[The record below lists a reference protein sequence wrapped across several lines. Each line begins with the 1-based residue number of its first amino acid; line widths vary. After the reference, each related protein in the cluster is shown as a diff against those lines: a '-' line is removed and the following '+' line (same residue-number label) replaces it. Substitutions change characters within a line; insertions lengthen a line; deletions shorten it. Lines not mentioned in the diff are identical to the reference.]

1 MKKLVFFFS
10 LLIAQTAYEGQV
22 TFEYEGTEDG
32 TFSSIIQAS
41 VISAFSFNQTTGD
54 TSYLLMAS
62 MTQQESNEFDLFLA
76 VLTDT
81 TFPVGPRTWDIPGD
95 GDEDNP
101 LSFETLVIFMPGLDS
116 SFVLELFDSFTD
128 TSNTQD
134 SSDIISDIF
143 LSLTNDLYLGLQ
155 GETEITEAT
164 DTSITGVF
172 NTVMIKPAFYFPPHT
187 ISIDNGEFVFSQVS
201 LPALS
206 VSNNTQPE
214 RTNILQKV
222 YPNPFNSNTTIEFSV
237 KNDIENMELII
248 FDINGRKL
256 ETLFSGYMGSGSK
269 SIQWNSGQYS
279 SGIYFVVLETK
290 YSIESKKLVLVK

>member
-10 LLIAQTAYEGQV
+10 LLTAQTAYEGQV

-32 TFSSIIQAS
+32 TFSSIIQDS

-155 GETEITEAT
+155 GEMEITEAT

-187 ISIDNGEFVFSQVS
+187 ISIDNGEFIFSQVS

-206 VSNNTQPE
+206 ILNNTQPE
-214 RTNILQKV
+214 RANILQKV

-237 KNDIENMELII
+237 KNDLENMELII

-256 ETLFSGYMGSGSK
+256 ETLFSGYMGSGLK

>member
-10 LLIAQTAYEGQV
+10 LLTAQTAYEGQV

-32 TFSSIIQAS
+32 SFSSIIQDS

-128 TSNTQD
+128 TTNTQD

-155 GETEITEAT
+155 GEMEITEAT
-164 DTSITGVF
+164 DTSIAGVF

-187 ISIDNGEFVFSQVS
+187 ISIDNGEFIFNRLSV
-201 LPALS
+201 PALS
-206 VSNNTQPE
+206 ASNNTQPD

-222 YPNPFNSNTTIEFSV
+222 YPNPFNSKTTIEFSV
-237 KNDIENMELII
+237 KNDLKNMELII

-256 ETLFSGYMGSGSK
+256 ETLFSGYMGSGLK
-269 SIQWNSGQYS
+269 SVQWNSGQYS

>member
-1 MKKLVFFFS
+1 MKKLVFLFS
-10 LLIAQTAYEGQV
+10 VLAAQTAYEGQV

-155 GETEITEAT
+155 GEMEITEAT

-237 KNDIENMELII
+237 KNDIENMELLI

-279 SGIYFVVLETK
+279 SGIYFVALETK

>member
-1 MKKLVFFFS
+1 MKKLIFFFS
-10 LLIAQTAYEGQV
+10 LLTAQAAYEGQV

-32 TFSSIIQAS
+32 TFSSIIQDS

-128 TSNTQD
+128 TSNIQD

-155 GETEITEAT
+155 GEMEITEAT
-164 DTSITGVF
+164 DTTMAGVF

-237 KNDIENMELII
+237 KNDLENMELII

-256 ETLFSGYMGSGSK
+256 ETLFSGYMESGLK
-269 SIQWNSGQYS
+269 SVQWNSGQYS

>member
-1 MKKLVFFFS
+1 MKKLVFLFS
-10 LLIAQTAYEGQV
+10 LLTAQTAYEGQV
-22 TFEYEGTEDG
+22 TFEYVGTEDG
-32 TFSSIIQAS
+32 TFSSIVQDSI
-41 VISAFSFNQTTGD
+41 VSAFSLNQTTGD

-62 MTQQESNEFDLFLA
+62 MTQQESDEFDLFLA

-143 LSLTNDLYLGLQ
+143 LSLTSDLYLGLQ
-155 GETEITEAT
+155 GEMEITEAT
-164 DTSITGVF
+164 DTSITGIF

-187 ISIDNGEFVFSQVS
+187 ISIDNGEFVFNQVS
-201 LPALS
+201 LPALF

-214 RTNILQKV
+214 RINILQKT
-222 YPNPFNSNTTIEFSV
+222 YPNPFNSKTTIEFSV
-237 KNDIENMELII
+237 KNDLENMELMI
-248 FDINGRKL
+248 FDINGRKI
-256 ETLFSGYMGSGSK
+256 ETLFSGYMESGLK

>member
-1 MKKLVFFFS
+1 MKKLVFLFS
-10 LLIAQTAYEGQV
+10 VLAAQTAYEGQV

-32 TFSSIIQAS
+32 TFSSIIQDS

-128 TSNTQD
+128 TSNIQD
-134 SSDIISDIF
+134 SIDIISDIF

-155 GETEITEAT
+155 GEMEITEAT

-187 ISIDNGEFVFSQVS
+187 ISIDNGEFIFNQVS

-206 VSNNTQPE
+206 VLNNTQPE

-237 KNDIENMELII
+237 KNNIENIELII

-256 ETLFSGYMGSGSK
+256 ETLFSGYMGSGSN

>member
-1 MKKLVFFFS
+1 MKKLVFLFS
-10 LLIAQTAYEGQV
+10 LLTAQTAYEGQV
-22 TFEYEGTEDG
+22 TFEYVGTEDG
-32 TFSSIIQAS
+32 TFSSIVQDSI
-41 VISAFSFNQTTGD
+41 VSAFSLNQTTGD

-62 MTQQESNEFDLFLA
+62 MTQQESDEFDLFLA

-143 LSLTNDLYLGLQ
+143 LSLTSDLYLGLQ
-155 GETEITEAT
+155 GEMEITEAT
-164 DTSITGVF
+164 DTSITGIF

-187 ISIDNGEFVFSQVS
+187 ISIDNGEFIFNQVS
-201 LPALS
+201 LPALF

-214 RTNILQKV
+214 RINILQKT
-222 YPNPFNSNTTIEFSV
+222 YPNPFNSKTTIEFSV
-237 KNDIENMELII
+237 KNDLENMELMI
-248 FDINGRKL
+248 FDINGRKI
-256 ETLFSGYMGSGSK
+256 ETLFSGYMESGLK

>member
-1 MKKLVFFFS
+1 MKKLVFLFS
-10 LLIAQTAYEGQV
+10 VLAAQTAYEGQV

-32 TFSSIIQAS
+32 TFSSIIQDS

-128 TSNTQD
+128 TSNIQD
-134 SSDIISDIF
+134 SIDIISDIF

-155 GETEITEAT
+155 GEMEITEAT

-187 ISIDNGEFVFSQVS
+187 ISIDNGEFIFNQVS

-206 VSNNTQPE
+206 ILNNTQPE
-214 RTNILQKV
+214 RANILQKV

-237 KNDIENMELII
+237 KNNIENIELII

-256 ETLFSGYMGSGSK
+256 ETLFSGYMGSGSN

>member
-1 MKKLVFFFS
+1 LKKLVFLFS
-10 LLIAQTAYEGQV
+10 LLTAQTAYEGQV
-22 TFEYEGTEDG
+22 TFEYVGTEDG
-32 TFSSIIQAS
+32 TFSSIVQDSI
-41 VISAFSFNQTTGD
+41 VSAFSLNQTTGD

-62 MTQQESNEFDLFLA
+62 MTQQESDEFDLFLA

-143 LSLTNDLYLGLQ
+143 LSLTSDLYLGLQ
-155 GETEITEAT
+155 GEMEITEAT
-164 DTSITGVF
+164 DTSITGIF

-187 ISIDNGEFVFSQVS
+187 ISIDNGEFIFNQVS
-201 LPALS
+201 LPALF

-214 RTNILQKV
+214 RINILQKT
-222 YPNPFNSNTTIEFSV
+222 YPNPFNSKTTIEFSV
-237 KNDIENMELII
+237 KNDLENMELMI
-248 FDINGRKL
+248 FDINGRKI
-256 ETLFSGYMGSGSK
+256 ETLFSGYMESGLK

>member
-1 MKKLVFFFS
+1 MKKLVFLFS
-10 LLIAQTAYEGQV
+10 VLAAQTAYEGQV

-32 TFSSIIQAS
+32 TFSSIIQDS

-128 TSNTQD
+128 TTNTQD

-155 GETEITEAT
+155 GEMEITEAT

-248 FDINGRKL
+248 LDINGRKL

>member
-1 MKKLVFFFS
+1 MKKLVFLFGV
-10 LLIAQTAYEGQV
+10 LAAQTAYEGQV
-22 TFEYEGTEDG
+22 TFDYEGTENG
-32 TFSSIIQAS
+32 SFSSIIQDS
-41 VISAFSFNQTTGD
+41 IISAFSFNQTSGD
-54 TSYLLMAS
+54 TSYLLIAS
-62 MTQQESNEFDLFLA
+62 MTQQADDEFDLFLA
-76 VLTDT
+76 VLTDS
-81 TFPVGPRTWDIPGD
+81 TFPTEPRTWDIPGE

-128 TSNTQD
+128 TSNTDD

-155 GETEITEAT
+155 GEIEITEAT
-164 DTSITGVF
+164 DTSIVGVF
-172 NTVMIKPAFYFPPHT
+172 NTIMIKPAFYFPPHT
-187 ISIDNGEFVFSQVS
+187 ISIDNGEFIFNEVS

-206 VSNNTQPE
+206 MSMNRQPN
-214 RTNILQKV
+214 RINILRKA

-237 KNDIENMELII
+237 NNNFENLELII
-248 FDINGRKL
+248 FDINGRRL
-256 ETLFSGYMGSGSK
+256 ETLFSGYIEPGLK
-269 SIQWNSGQYS
+269 LIQWNADKYS

>member
-1 MKKLVFFFS
+1 MKKLVFLFS
-10 LLIAQTAYEGQV
+10 VLAAQTAYEGQV

-32 TFSSIIQAS
+32 TFSSIIQDS

-62 MTQQESNEFDLFLA
+62 MTQQESNEFDLFLS
-76 VLTDT
+76 VLTGT

-155 GETEITEAT
+155 GEMEITEAT

>member
-1 MKKLVFFFS
+1 MKKLVF
-10 LLIAQTAYEGQV
+10 LLSVLAAQTAYEGQV

-32 TFSSIIQAS
+32 TFSSIIQDS

-54 TSYLLMAS
+54 TSYLLVAS

-116 SFVLELFDSFTD
+116 SFVLEFFDSFTD
-128 TSNTQD
+128 TSNIQD
-134 SSDIISDIF
+134 SIDIISDIF

-155 GETEITEAT
+155 GEMEITEAT

-187 ISIDNGEFVFSQVS
+187 ISIDNGEFIFNQVS

-206 VSNNTQPE
+206 ILNNTQPE

-237 KNDIENMELII
+237 KNNIENIELII

-256 ETLFSGYMGSGSK
+256 ETLFSGYMESGSN

>member
-1 MKKLVFFFS
+1 MKKLVFLFS
-10 LLIAQTAYEGQV
+10 LLTAHTAYEGQV

-32 TFSSIIQAS
+32 TFSSIIQDS

-128 TSNTQD
+128 TTNTQD

-143 LSLTNDLYLGLQ
+143 LSLTNDLYIGLQ
-155 GETEITEAT
+155 GEMEITQAT

-237 KNDIENMELII
+237 KNDLENIELII

-256 ETLFSGYMGSGSK
+256 ETLFSGYTGSGAK

>member
-1 MKKLVFFFS
+1 MKKLVFLFS
-10 LLIAQTAYEGQV
+10 VLAAQTAYEGQV

-32 TFSSIIQAS
+32 TFSSIIQDS

-81 TFPVGPRTWDIPGD
+81 TFPIGPRTWDIPGD

-128 TSNTQD
+128 TTNTQD

-155 GETEITEAT
+155 GEMEITEAT

-214 RTNILQKV
+214 RTNILQNV

-237 KNDIENMELII
+237 KNDLENMELII

-256 ETLFSGYMGSGSK
+256 ETLFSGYMESGSK

>member
-1 MKKLVFFFS
+1 M
-10 LLIAQTAYEGQV
+10 
-22 TFEYEGTEDG
+22 
-32 TFSSIIQAS
+32 
-41 VISAFSFNQTTGD
+41 
-54 TSYLLMAS
+54 
-62 MTQQESNEFDLFLA
+62 
-76 VLTDT
+76 
-81 TFPVGPRTWDIPGD
+81 
-95 GDEDNP
+95 
-101 LSFETLVIFMPGLDS
+101 
-116 SFVLELFDSFTD
+116 
-128 TSNTQD
+128 
-134 SSDIISDIF
+134 
-143 LSLTNDLYLGLQ
+143 
-155 GETEITEAT
+155 EITEAT
-164 DTSITGVF
+164 DTSMAGVF

-206 VSNNTQPE
+206 VSNNTQPK

-222 YPNPFNSNTTIEFSV
+222 YPNPFNSTTTIEFSM

-256 ETLFSGYMGSGSK
+256 ETLFSGHIGSGST

>member
-1 MKKLVFFFS
+1 MKKLVFLFS
-10 LLIAQTAYEGQV
+10 VLAAQTAYEGQV

-32 TFSSIIQAS
+32 TFSSIIQDS
-41 VISAFSFNQTTGD
+41 VISAFSFNQTIGD

-116 SFVLELFDSFTD
+116 SFVLEFFDSFTD
-128 TSNTQD
+128 TSNIQD
-134 SSDIISDIF
+134 SIDIISDIF

-155 GETEITEAT
+155 GEMEITEAT

-187 ISIDNGEFVFSQVS
+187 ISIDNGEFLFNQVS

-206 VSNNTQPE
+206 ILNNTQPE
-214 RTNILQKV
+214 RANILQKV

-237 KNDIENMELII
+237 KNNIENIELII

-256 ETLFSGYMGSGSK
+256 ETLFSGYMGPGSN

>member
-1 MKKLVFFFS
+1 MKKLVFLFS
-10 LLIAQTAYEGQV
+10 VLAAQTAYEGQV

-32 TFSSIIQAS
+32 TFSSIIQDS

-54 TSYLLMAS
+54 TSYLLVAS

-116 SFVLELFDSFTD
+116 SFVLEFFDSFTD
-128 TSNTQD
+128 TSNIQD
-134 SSDIISDIF
+134 SIDIISDIF

-155 GETEITEAT
+155 GEMEITEAT

-187 ISIDNGEFVFSQVS
+187 ISIDNGEFIFNQVS

-206 VSNNTQPE
+206 ILNNTQPE
-214 RTNILQKV
+214 RANILQKV

-237 KNDIENMELII
+237 KNNIENIELII

-256 ETLFSGYMGSGSK
+256 ETLFSGNMGPGSN

>member
-1 MKKLVFFFS
+1 MKKLVFLFS
-10 LLIAQTAYEGQV
+10 LLTAQTAYEGQV
-22 TFEYEGTEDG
+22 TFEYVGTEDG
-32 TFSSIIQAS
+32 TFSSIVQDSI
-41 VISAFSFNQTTGD
+41 VSAFSLNQTTGD

-62 MTQQESNEFDLFLA
+62 MTQQESDEFDLFLA

-155 GETEITEAT
+155 GEMEITEAT

-187 ISIDNGEFVFSQVS
+187 ISIDNGEFIFNQVS
-201 LPALS
+201 LPALF

-214 RTNILQKV
+214 RINILQKT
-222 YPNPFNSNTTIEFSV
+222 YPNPFNSKTTIEFSV
-237 KNDIENMELII
+237 KNDLENMELMI
-248 FDINGRKL
+248 FDINGRKI
-256 ETLFSGYMGSGSK
+256 ETLFSGYMESGLK

>member
-1 MKKLVFFFS
+1 MKKLVFLFS
-10 LLIAQTAYEGQV
+10 VLAAQTAYEGQV

-32 TFSSIIQAS
+32 TFSSIIQDS

-128 TSNTQD
+128 TTNTQD

-155 GETEITEAT
+155 GEMEITEAT

-206 VSNNTQPE
+206 VSNNTQPQ

-222 YPNPFNSNTTIEFSV
+222 YSNPFNSNTTIEFSV

>member
-32 TFSSIIQAS
+32 TFSSTIQDS

-155 GETEITEAT
+155 GELEITEAT
-164 DTSITGVF
+164 DTSMAGVF

-214 RTNILQKV
+214 RTNIL
-222 YPNPFNSNTTIEFSV
+222 
-237 KNDIENMELII
+237 
-248 FDINGRKL
+248 
-256 ETLFSGYMGSGSK
+256 
-269 SIQWNSGQYS
+269 
-279 SGIYFVVLETK
+279 
-290 YSIESKKLVLVK
+290 

>member
-1 MKKLVFFFS
+1 MFFFS
-10 LLIAQTAYEGQV
+10 LLAAQTAYEGQV

-32 TFSSIIQAS
+32 TFSSIIQDS
-41 VISAFSFNQTTGD
+41 VISAFSLNQTTGD

-128 TSNTQD
+128 TTNTQD

-155 GETEITEAT
+155 GEMEITEAT
-164 DTSITGVF
+164 DTSIAGVF

-206 VSNNTQPE
+206 ISNNTQPE
-214 RTNILQKV
+214 KTSILQKV

-237 KNDIENMELII
+237 KNNLENMELII

-256 ETLFSGYMGSGSK
+256 ETLFSGYMELGLK
-269 SIQWNSGQYS
+269 SVQWNSGQYS

-290 YSIESKKLVLVK
+290 YSVESKKLVLVK

>member
-1 MKKLVFFFS
+1 MKKLVFLFS
-10 LLIAQTAYEGQV
+10 VLAAQTVYEGQV

-32 TFSSIIQAS
+32 SFSSIIQDS

-128 TSNTQD
+128 TTNTQD

-155 GETEITEAT
+155 GEMEITEAT

-214 RTNILQKV
+214 RTNILQEV

-237 KNDIENMELII
+237 KNDLENMELII

-256 ETLFSGYMGSGSK
+256 ETLFSGYMESGLK
-269 SIQWNSGQYS
+269 SVQWNSGQYS

>member
-10 LLIAQTAYEGQV
+10 LLTAQAAYEGQV

-32 TFSSIIQAS
+32 TFSSIIQDS

-81 TFPVGPRTWDIPGD
+81 TFPVGPRTWNIPGE

-143 LSLTNDLYLGLQ
+143 LSLTSDLYLGLQ
-155 GETEITEAT
+155 GEMEITEAT
-164 DTSITGVF
+164 DTSITGIF

-187 ISIDNGEFVFSQVS
+187 ISIDNGEFIFNQVS
-201 LPALS
+201 LPALF

-214 RTNILQKV
+214 RINILQKT
-222 YPNPFNSNTTIEFSV
+222 YPNPFNSKTTIEFSV
-237 KNDIENMELII
+237 KNDLENMELMI
-248 FDINGRKL
+248 FDINGRKI
-256 ETLFSGYMGSGSK
+256 ETLFSGYMESGLK